1 MAKNKNKNRKNKQ
14 KPIPLSMPKLDL
26 DKMEQIEMNVQ
37 NNLPEENAGHNVKR
51 IVSQRMMTKQTKKG
65 KKTNYID
72 IFSAVKKNNKSRI
85 LRHMSIKNNNNPERK
100 STVLVKS
107 NGNQIK
113 VLESVHDGI
122 KERQR
127 KFGMKDPES
136 LKDVFNVQ
144 SQKIKGSKVL
154 DNFNIK
160 KRQNNN
166 AIKSLITKK
175 QRKSVKQEKK
185 NSADKAKNNENKG
198 IMPFIKKSLSK
209 IVNRKSFDK
218 KPFDKKPFDKKPYNK
233 KPFDKKPRPGQ
244 SQNKK
249 HDKKKKSRKKGK
261 HRR

>member
-1 MAKNKNKNRKNKQ
+1 MAKNKNRKNKQ
-14 KPIPLSMPKLDL
+14 KPRPLSMPKLDL

-166 AIKSLITKK
+166 AIKSLITRK

-218 KPFDKKPFDKKPYNK
+218 KPFDKKPYNKKPFDK

>member
-1 MAKNKNKNRKNKQ
+1 MTKSKNKNRKNKQ
-14 KPIPLSMPKLDL
+14 KMRHLSMPKLEF
-26 DKMEQIEMNVQ
+26 DKIDQNDQNEMNVQ

-166 AIKSLITKK
+166 AIKSLITRK

-209 IVNRKSFDK
+209 IVNRK
-218 KPFDKKPFDKKPYNK
+218 PFDKKPYNK
-233 KPFDKKPRPGQ
+233 KPFDKKPFDQKPRPGQ